1 MSAAPAPGTLPPA
14 AVRHRVEHVDID
26 ASGVVHFAR
35 HASLLETAALSDLDR
50 LGAGIDVLAGLGLD
64 LVVVD
69 LRMRYQAPAR
79 FLDHLD
85 LAVCVLHVG
94 AASFRLSG
102 TISRVPS
109 GPGAEAQVLSTG
121 VFVFGVAGRACG
133 TARPLP
139 EKLRTLLKECRRH
152 ADI

>member
-1 MSAAPAPGTLPPA
+1 MTTDLAPA

-35 HASLLETAALSDLDR
+35 HATLLETAALAHLDR
-50 LGAGIDVLAGLGLD
+50 IGTGIDALARLGLD

-69 LRMRYQAPAR
+69 LRMRYHAPAR
-79 FLDHLD
+79 FRDHLD
-85 LAVCVLHVG
+85 LAADVLHVG

-102 TISRVPS
+102 TITLVPS
-109 GPGAEAQVLSTG
+109 GPEAEPRALSTG